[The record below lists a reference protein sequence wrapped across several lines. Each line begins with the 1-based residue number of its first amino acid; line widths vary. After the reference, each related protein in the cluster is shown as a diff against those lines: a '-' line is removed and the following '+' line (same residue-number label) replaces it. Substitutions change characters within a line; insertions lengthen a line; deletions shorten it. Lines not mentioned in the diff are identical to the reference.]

1 MNRMRFLVLL
11 LIFAGTI
18 TTKAQVERVEPPSW
32 WIGMKN
38 PELQLMVTGDNIAG
52 CTAETDS
59 PGVQV
64 TSVCALENP
73 GYLFINLLI
82 NEKRAPGQCRIT
94 LKKEGNIY
102 DSFLY
107 TLNKR
112 RSNSENVEGFN
123 SSDVV
128 YLLMPDRFANGDP
141 SNDIVKSMRET
152 TIDRTEPYGRHG
164 GDLQGIIDHLDYISD
179 MGFTA
184 LWLNPVL
191 ENDQPRSSYHGYAIT
206 DFYKVDP
213 RFGTNE
219 LYRVLADHAREK
231 GIKLIMDMV
240 FNHCGSKHWWM
251 DNLPSSDWIN
261 YSDKYRI
268 TNHRRTVNQDPYAAQ
283 TDIEL
288 MRDGWFVPSMPDL
301 NQRNPFMAKYL
312 VQNSIWWIEYL
323 GLAGIRMDTYPYPDK
338 HMMDDWCRAVLS
350 EYPDFNIVGEE
361 WTTNPLTVSYWQ
373 KGQDNKDGYEPGLP
387 SLMDFP
393 LQDAVSKALTE
404 EEGWGSG
411 LIRMYE
417 ALSNDFIYPDPFN
430 LIVFPDNH
438 DMSRF
443 YMQLGMQQDLYKMG
457 ITYFL
462 TTRGIPQIYYGSEIL
477 MTHTEG
483 DGHGYIRKD
492 FPGGWSNDKVNAFT
506 GKNLSEDAAQMQ
518 DYFSRLLNWRKE
530 KTVIHTGKT
539 LHFAPED
546 GVYVYGRYNNKE
558 TVLVVMNKNM
568 KEAALLPDRYMEIIG
583 QNTYGVDVLN
593 GKTVRL
599 QDKII
604 IPGRTVLVMELKQG
618 EK

>member
-1 MNRMRFLVLL
+1 MNRIRFLSLA
-11 LIFAGTI
+11 LIIAGAI
-18 TTKAQVERVEPPSW
+18 SAGAQVQRVEPPNW
-32 WIGMKN
+32 WVGMNN
-38 PELQLMVTGDNIAG
+38 PELQLMLVGEDLAG
-52 CTAETDS
+52 CTVKADGE
-59 PGVQV
+59 GVRV
-64 TSVCALENP
+64 TSSCSVENP
-73 GYLFINLLI
+73 TYLFVNLLI
-82 NEKRAPGQCRIT
+82 DEKCMPGEFRIT
-94 LKKEGNIY
+94 LEKESEVY

-107 TLNKR
+107 ELRERQPNAEK
-112 RSNSENVEGFN
+112 VEGFN

-141 SNDIVKSMRET
+141 SNDIVKTMRET
-152 TIDRTEPYGRHG
+152 ALNRSEPYGRHG
-164 GDLQGIIDHLDYISD
+164 GDLQGIIDHLDYISN

-219 LYRVLADHAREK
+219 MYRELADQAREK

-251 DNLPSSDWIN
+251 ENLPSSDWIN
-261 YSDKYRI
+261 YSDGYRV

-301 NQRNPFMAKYL
+301 NQRNPFMATYL

-338 HMMDDWCRAVLS
+338 NMMDDWCRAVLS

-373 KGQDNKDGYEPGLP
+373 KGQVNKDGYEPGLP
-387 SLMDFP
+387 TLMDFP
-393 LQDAVSKALTE
+393 LQDAVRKALTE
-404 EEGWGSG
+404 EEGWNSG
-411 LIRMYE
+411 LIRMYD

-430 LIVFPDNH
+430 LMIFPDNH

-462 TTRGIPQIYYGSEIL
+462 TSRGIPQIYYGSEIL

-492 FPGGWSNDKVNAFT
+492 FPGGWTGDPTNAFT
-506 GKNLSEDAAQMQ
+506 GENLSKDAAAMQ
-518 DYFSRLLNWRKE
+518 DYFMNLLNWRKE

-539 LHFAPED
+539 IHFTPQD
-546 GVYVYGRYNNKE
+546 GVYVYARYNDNE
-558 TVLVVMNKNM
+558 TVMVVMNKNNREV
-568 KEAALLPDRYMEIIG
+568 KVETERYSEIIG
-583 QNTYGVDVLN
+583 KYRAGTDVITGKIIPLDESFRIP
-593 GKTVRL
+593 GKTAL
-599 QDKII
+599 
-604 IPGRTVLVMELKQG
+604 VLELNKG